1 MIASLIYARRFEYG
15 DPDFIKMLKI
25 LKENMGENTGLFPEV
40 LNTFPILLHIP
51 GLADKVFPGKKTFLT
66 IMDKLV
72 TEHKKIWDLYQPS
85 CDLTGAFLAEM
96 EKMRLWDLVSIV
108 L

>member
-1 MIASLIYARRFEYG
+1 
-15 DPDFIKMLKI
+15 
-25 LKENMGENTGLFPEV
+25 
-40 LNTFPILLHIP
+40 
-51 GLADKVFPGKKTFLT
+51 LADKVFPGKKTFLT